1 MQEDD
6 LLLSDGGEFLT
17 YGSDPSP
24 TEAPKTAEPVVIM
37 ETVSGDPDYAALL
50 QECLTG
56 IKGIDEKLSIVSDY
70 YGQLLQDPEAAA
82 LEPGQESLPEDQ
94 SITDESEDPAV
105 SDPAV
110 VQYTINDIVER
121 MDNLLVVQ
129 QAMNDN
135 IVRSYGNTV
144 LFLEFILG
152 ALAFMIGGFFVYSL
166 FSRLRS

>member
-1 MQEDD
+1 MEDD
-6 LLLSDGGEFLT
+6 VLELTDGGEEYLT
-17 YGSDPSP
+17 YGSEPDPEPSV
-24 TEAPKTAEPVVIM
+24 EPVIL
-37 ETVSGDPDYAALL
+37 TGAVSSDPDYSALL
-50 QECLTG
+50 QDCLSG
-56 IKGIDEKLSIVSDY
+56 IKGIDKKLSIVSDY

-82 LEPGQESLPEDQ
+82 LESGQESLPEDQ